1 MSAEEFLRGKRV
13 LAVDD
18 EEDVLAVIQEQLQ
31 TCNLICAGDF
41 ETAAT
46 YLEHE
51 DFDLV
56 ILDVMGVR
64 GFDLLDITRDRQIPT
79 VMLTAHALTPEG
91 LQRSIDEGAVSFL
104 PKEDLSLVGEK
115 IAEILE
121 NVKEGK
127 SHWPKLVE
135 TLGPR
140 FKQLWGSI
148 WDKVRFP
155 KDAGPED

>member
-1 MSAEEFLRGKRV
+1 MSTEEFLRGKRI

-18 EEDVLAVIQEQLQ
+18 EDDVLAVIQEQLD
-31 TCNLICAGDF
+31 TCNLICAGDY

-51 DFDLV
+51 KFDLV

-104 PKEDLSLVGEK
+104 PKEDLSQVGER
-115 IAEILE
+115 ISEILE
-121 NVKEGK
+121 QVEQGRT
-127 SHWPKLVE
+127 HWPKLVE
-135 TLGPR
+135 NLGPR

-155 KDAGPED
+155 KEDEPKD